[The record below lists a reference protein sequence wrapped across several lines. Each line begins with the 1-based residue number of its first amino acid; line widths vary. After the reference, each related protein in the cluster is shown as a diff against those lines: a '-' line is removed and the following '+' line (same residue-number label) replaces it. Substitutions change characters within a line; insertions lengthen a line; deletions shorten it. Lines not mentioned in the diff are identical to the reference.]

1 MRAPHPLSPLVVVE
15 PLEHICPLLAIV
27 GPTAAGKSALALAMA
42 EETRGEILN
51 YDSVQVYRG
60 FNIGS
65 GKVPI
70 EERRG
75 IPHHLLDVVDPDQAF
90 TAGDYRREAQ
100 QVLYAVR
107 ERARLPILVG
117 GTGLYLRSLL
127 QGLFDGPAR
136 SEALRA
142 RLRNMAARRRPRFLY
157 RLLIR
162 LDTAS
167 ALRIHPHDEQKLIR
181 AIEVCLLARQ
191 PMSVMFSQGRVGL
204 EGFRVFKLG
213 LNPPRRELHERI
225 NKRVEQMYRRGLLEE
240 VRVALARLDSA
251 LLKPLEAL
259 GYAQACAALQGEM
272 TVEEAMRQTQ
282 TATRQYAKRQM
293 TWFRREKDVTW
304 FARFGDDPDVQRQ
317 AVDWFRRNAA
327 LPCLAWRS

>member
-1 MRAPHPLSPLVVVE
+1 MLAPRPLSPLVVVE
-15 PLEHICPLLAIV
+15 PLEHPSPLLAIV
-27 GPTAAGKSALALAMA
+27 GPTAAGKSVLALAMA
-42 EETRGEILN
+42 EETGGEILN

-60 FNIGS
+60 FDIGS
-65 GKVPI
+65 GKVPV

-75 IPHHLLDVVDPDQAF
+75 IPHHLLDVVEPDQGF

-100 QVLYAVR
+100 QVLGAVR
-107 ERARLPILVG
+107 ESARLPILVG

-127 QGLFDGPAR
+127 QGLFDGPPR

-142 RLRNMAARRRPRFLY
+142 RLRKMAARHRPSFLH

-162 LDTAS
+162 LDTVS

-191 PMSVMFSQGRVGL
+191 PMSEIFSQGRAGL

-225 NKRVEQMYRRGLLEE
+225 NRRVEEMYRRGLLEE
-240 VRVALARLDSA
+240 VRVALGRPDSA

-259 GYAQACAALQGEM
+259 GYAQASAALRQDLSLK
-272 TVEEAMRQTQ
+272 EAIRQTQ

-293 TWFRREKDVTW
+293 TWFRREEDVTW
-304 FARFGDDPDVQRQ
+304 FMGFGDDPEVQRL
-317 AVDWFRRNAA
+317 AVDWFRRSSV
-327 LPCLAWRS
+327 PTYPV

>member
-1 MRAPHPLSPLVVVE
+1 MLAPQPLSPLVVVE

-75 IPHHLLDVVDPDQAF
+75 IAHHLLDVIDPDQAF

-107 ERARLPILVG
+107 QRARLPILVG

-225 NKRVEQMYRRGLLEE
+225 NRRVEEMYRRGLLEE
-240 VRVALARLDSA
+240 VRVTLARLDRA

-259 GYAQACAALQGEM
+259 GYAQACAALREEM

-304 FARFGDDPDVQRQ
+304 FPRFGDDRDVQRQ
-317 AVDWFRRNAA
+317 AVDWFRRKAA
-327 LPCLAWRS
+327 PPCLAWRS